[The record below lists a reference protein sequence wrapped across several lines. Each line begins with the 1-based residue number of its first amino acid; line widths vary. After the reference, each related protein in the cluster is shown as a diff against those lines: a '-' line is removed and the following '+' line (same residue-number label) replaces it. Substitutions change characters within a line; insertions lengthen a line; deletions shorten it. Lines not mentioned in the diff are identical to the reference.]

1 LPNNRFERLQAV
13 ALLSVGGI
21 DDEDKSA
28 SLDVGEAP
36 RRSTSLLAVILVR
49 RCTLTLPLVIL
60 ADMARPLSIIQ
71 EEIRE
76 LSVSDKET
84 LLRVLWEE
92 LDGPPDPAVEAEWLE
107 EVQRRS
113 REIDEGL
120 VECIPAEEV
129 FARLEALIKK

>member
-1 LPNNRFERLQAV
+1 MVSGHFRVTLHLDPTTGNL
-13 ALLSVGGI
+13 VG
-21 DDEDKSA
+21 
-28 SLDVGEAP
+28 
-36 RRSTSLLAVILVR
+36 
-49 RCTLTLPLVIL
+49 
-60 ADMARPLSIIQ
+60 MARPLAIIQ

-92 LDGPPDPAVEAEWLE
+92 LDGPPDAAVEAEWLK